1 MSHRLLVVED
11 DEIIRESLVEFLED
25 HGYAATGAIHGR
37 QALDELSNNPELP
50 CMIVLD
56 LMMPVMDGTA
66 FREEMLRDPEL
77 SQIPVVVISAYRD
90 LRDRVKDLEPVTVL
104 PKPLKLPEL
113 LAIVEQH
120 CPKVAN
126 C

>member
-1 MSHRLLVVED
+1 MSHHLLVVED
-11 DEIIRESLVEFLED
+11 DQIIRESLVEFLED
-25 HGYAATGAIHGR
+25 NGYEATGAVHGR
-37 QALDELSNNPELP
+37 EALDELSRNPQRP
-50 CMIVLD
+50 CLIVLD

-90 LRDRVKDLEPVTVL
+90 LGERVKNLAPVSVL

-113 LAIVEQH
+113 LSLVEQH
-120 CPKVAN
+120 CSRVAN